1 MNQWQAMS
9 RQYLS
14 AWQEAARN
22 GANAQAPSAAPIW
35 PQGLDQAARL
45 FAAGGSQGETIER
58 MVDSAKAYATFM
70 QSMLAT
76 SLQGG
81 AAPNW
86 SDALRQG
93 FASMGG
99 GTPAFGSAPM
109 FGQAPMFGNAPMFG
123 QPSMQAW
130 QDLAGKGGDGFAQMM
145 NAITSMKMP
154 STDGVG
160 ELKGWLNLP
169 AFGLAREHQEHQ
181 QKSAIAWVEYQEH
194 MARYNALMLKAS
206 QRGFELFEGKLLER
220 EQPGRQIESLRAL
233 YDLWVDAAEEGYA
246 EIALSQ
252 EFREAYGAMV
262 NAQMRV
268 RSQIQQEVER
278 VATDFGMPTRS
289 EINSIGERLQALRRE
304 VRGLGAS
311 DALAGEIAALR
322 EEFAAFKAGA
332 KRTQASPDQAP
343 AAKPAASRSS
353 APKPAPVKAAPPA
366 PAARKAAPRAAT
378 GRKPAAHAG
387 VKQESRAKAAP
398 KRAQSR
404 AGGKKVRRAEKAV
417 AATASG
423 NFASRIEKFA
433 SASLGTPRGKLKQAE
448 PPVAA
453 EKSGKKKK
461 SKR

>member
-1 MNQWQAMS
+1 
-9 RQYLS
+9 
-14 AWQEAARN
+14 
-22 GANAQAPSAAPIW
+22 
-35 PQGLDQAARL
+35 
-45 FAAGGSQGETIER
+45 
-58 MVDSAKAYATFM
+58 
-70 QSMLAT
+70 
-76 SLQGG
+76 
-81 AAPNW
+81 
-86 SDALRQG
+86 
-93 FASMGG
+93 
-99 GTPAFGSAPM
+99 
-109 FGQAPMFGNAPMFG
+109 
-123 QPSMQAW
+123 
-130 QDLAGKGGDGFAQMM
+130 
-145 NAITSMKMP
+145 
-154 STDGVG
+154 
-160 ELKGWLNLP
+160 
-169 AFGLAREHQEHQ
+169 LAREHQEHQ

-268 RSQIQQEVER
+268 RSQVQQEVER
-278 VATDFGMPTRS
+278 IATDFGMPTRS

-304 VRGLGAS
+304 VRGLGAG

-332 KRTQASPDQAP
+332 KRAQASTEHAA
-343 AAKPAASRSS
+343 AAKPAA
-353 APKPAPVKAAPPA
+353 PKPAVSKPASVKAAPPVA
-366 PAARKAAPRAAT
+366 VARKAAPRSAT
-378 GRKPAAHAG
+378 ARKPVAHAG
-387 VKQESRAKAAP
+387 GKRVDGKQESRGKAAP
-398 KRAQSR
+398 ARAKAR
-404 AGGKKVRRAEKAV
+404 DGAKTKRRAEKAV

-433 SASLGTPRGKLKQAE
+433 SASLGTPRGKLKQPE
-448 PPVAA
+448 PPVAS